1 MVSDCWPT
9 DTTRFAHVM
18 LPAAGWGEKDGTV
31 TNSELRISPQRPFRV
46 PPGEARSDWWMFA
59 EVGRRL
65 GFAEHFAWQNPAAV
79 FREHA
84 ALSGF
89 ENDGARVFDISA
101 LAELDDAEY
110 DALHPVRWPLPAGA
124 HGEGG
129 RLFATGGFPTPD
141 GRARMVPVRTPTPR
155 EAALTL
161 NTGRVRDQWHTMTRT
176 GRVPMLVQHTPE
188 PRIALHPAD
197 AARIGLSDGALARI
211 ETAEGAMVLRAEL
224 THAQRRGET
233 FAPMHWTDAFASS
246 GPVGRVVGA
255 APDPISGQPALKSTP
270 VRIAPATERLHGV
283 LLRQSGGAL
292 HEFCRWV
299 RVPVENGQLYRL
311 SFAGDL
317 PDSAMVRALMPEGEE
332 RLEVLDAGRGT
343 LRAAAITGGRLV
355 AALFVAPE
363 AARLPRAKAVAALL
377 GATVA
382 EAARATLL
390 AGRAGE
396 GAAEEGP
403 RICAC
408 FSICRSDPARD
419 RHARARQRGRAR
431 PAPAGR
437 DEPRLLRS

>member
-1 MVSDCWPT
+1 VCWT
-9 DTTRFAHVM
+9 SIGTR
-18 LPAAGWGEKDGTV
+18 
-31 TNSELRISPQRPFRV
+31 
-46 PPGEARSDWWMFA
+46 
-59 EVGRRL
+59 
-65 GFAEHFAWQNPAAV
+65 
-79 FREHA
+79 
-84 ALSGF
+84 
-89 ENDGARVFDISA
+89 
-101 LAELDDAEY
+101 
-110 DALHPVRWPLPAGA
+110 PVRVIVCHWS
-124 HGEGG
+124 
-129 RLFATGGFPTPD
+129 
-141 GRARMVPVRTPTPR
+141 
-155 EAALTL
+155 
-161 NTGRVRDQWHTMTRT
+161 
-176 GRVPMLVQHTPE
+176 

-211 ETAEGAMVLRAEL
+211 ETAEGTMVLRAEL

-233 FAPMHWTDAFASS
+233 FAPMHWTDTFASS

-270 VRIAPATERLHGV
+270 VRIAPATERLHGL

-408 FSICRSDPARD
+408 FSICRAAI
-419 RHARARQRGRAR
+419 RHAIVTHGLGSVAELGRHLRAGTNCGSCVPELEEILRDVR
-431 PAPAGR
+431 APAA
-437 DEPRLLRS
+437 